1 MEISEKR
8 IIGSL
13 ILLVGV
19 TFFSIALYS
28 GQLTLIAEIVESIFE
43 PAIAG
48 IP

>member
-13 ILLVGV
+13 ILLAGV
-19 TFFSIALYS
+19 TFLSMALYTN
-28 GQLTLIAEIVESIFE
+28 QLAEVADLIKSVFE

-48 IP
+48 LP

>member
-1 MEISEKR
+1 MDTSEKR

-13 ILLVGV
+13 ILLAGLTCLSV
-19 TFFSIALYS
+19 ALYTN
-28 GQLTLIAEIVESIFE
+28 QLNTIIELMKDIFK